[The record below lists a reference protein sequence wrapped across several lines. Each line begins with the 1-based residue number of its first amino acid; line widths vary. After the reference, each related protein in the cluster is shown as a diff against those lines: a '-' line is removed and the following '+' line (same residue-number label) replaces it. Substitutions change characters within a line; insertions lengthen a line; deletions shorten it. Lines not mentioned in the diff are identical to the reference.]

1 MALKGSM
8 DCRGNAI
15 NSMPA
20 ALSPEEVPR
29 AILIALGFGLLRT
42 WSVIGG
48 SPTLFI
54 PAQNTLLLS
63 AERTAAFG
71 EDIVYAVILIVLS
84 IVALRTNRISRKALM
99 ATSTAILCLGVTL
112 FLVASLL
119 GEQAL
124 PLSVAGRV
132 MFASAACI
140 AVLWGEQL
148 CSVGIRA
155 SLLIIA
161 VSYALSYI
169 GTLAFVA
176 VPLLVVEV
184 AQLVLPVLSA
194 AVWFAAVKRA
204 DANCGSHG
212 SEADEPPR
220 GRSRTVPYRVFLGV
234 GIFGAALLLTN
245 GLSEGKTGAPDEL
258 LTLYVGLA
266 VSLCIAGIAAFLPRD
281 VDFTFVFRLMLPIIV
296 VCTFLVFAIEADQ
309 QPYEVAAI
317 GFGWTFFIIFAW
329 EIWCIAAAKTT
340 VSPLAVFSLGSAIL
354 SLCTLAAEGLRALA
368 MFLGVDSLFIIAS
381 ICIVS
386 ILTSLFLLNEQK
398 VREVVQDERAPF
410 DRTDEN
416 ACRLCV
422 ERVSNEVK
430 LTEREKEIA
439 LRILQGKDNAAIAQE
454 LFISMATLYTH
465 LRNMY
470 KKAGV
475 HSRQDFSDLM
485 NHYC

>member
-1 MALKGSM
+1 MSLKSSAR
-8 DCRGNAI
+8 RGREPWARPAVL
-15 NSMPA
+15 SPADAPLA
-20 ALSPEEVPR
+20 ALV
-29 AILIALGFGLLRT
+29 ILGFGLLRT
-42 WSVIGG
+42 WSLIGG

-54 PAQNTLLLS
+54 PAQSMLLA
-63 AERTAAFG
+63 AERSAAFG
-71 EDIVYAVILIVLS
+71 EDVVYAAVLIVLS
-84 IVALRTNRISRKALM
+84 IVVLRTNRINRKALM
-99 ATSTAILCLGVTL
+99 VASTAILCLGVGL
-112 FLVASLL
+112 FLLAPLL
-119 GEQAL
+119 GAQAF
-124 PLSVAGRV
+124 PLSIAGRV

-155 SLLIIA
+155 SLLVIA
-161 VSYALSYI
+161 GSYALSYI
-169 GTLAFVA
+169 GTLIFVA
-176 VPLLVVEV
+176 TPPFVVEA
-184 AQLVLPVLSA
+184 AQLLLPALSA
-194 AVWFAAVKRA
+194 GVWFAVVKRA
-204 DANCGSHG
+204 GACDEST
-212 SEADEPPR
+212 ADGPLR

-245 GLSEGKTGAPDEL
+245 GLSEGKTGAPDEF

-266 VSLCIAGIAAFLPRD
+266 VSLCIAGIAAFLPRN
-281 VDFTFVFRLMLPIIV
+281 VDLTFVFRLMLPIIV
-296 VCTFLVFAIEADQ
+296 ACTFLVFAIEADQ

-340 VSPLAVFSLGSAIL
+340 VPPLAVFSLGSAIL

-368 MFLGVDSLFIIAS
+368 ALFSVDSLFIIAS

-398 VREVVQDERAPF
+398 VREVVQDQRTLLDRA
-410 DRTDEN
+410 DEG

-422 ERVSNEVK
+422 ERMAAEIK

-439 LRILQGKDNAAIAQE
+439 IRVLQGKDNAAISQE
-454 LFISMATLYTH
+454 LFISKATLYTH

-475 HSRQDFSDLM
+475 HSRQEFSNLM
-485 NHYC
+485 NRYC